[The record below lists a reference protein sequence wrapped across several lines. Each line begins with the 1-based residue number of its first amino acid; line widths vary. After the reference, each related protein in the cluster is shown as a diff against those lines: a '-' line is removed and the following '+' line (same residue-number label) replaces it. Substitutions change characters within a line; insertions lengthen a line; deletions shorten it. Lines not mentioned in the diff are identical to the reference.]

1 MKHLRIKTKHFQ
13 RATLTL
19 LTLVMAFTAQT
30 AWADYGWYDASM
42 SIGGIT
48 TDFTKWSTSG
58 DTPTDLGNVTDM
70 TIESIAFK
78 VWSDA
83 NDRGGANMFFRI
95 WDGGESPVGDDQ
107 DLWLGSATRISGDHN
122 FDISYSVSYNLANA
136 VNLPLVPGKT
146 YYIDMWAKT
155 YGDAGDE
162 WYSAGGANY
171 HAKLTYGT
179 SISTA
184 TVTGVNASYDWTG
197 SVIHPV
203 PVVKLDEKVLSS
215 TTDYDVTYSDG
226 CTNGGNYSVTI
237 KGKGN
242 YAGTKVVNF
251 SILVP
256 TGYYL
261 VGTMNSWELNTNFK
275 LAQNTDKTSEYYI
288 RNVVLSATDELK
300 VVRTDDGKTNNEY
313 FPSGSNYKPGKGTW
327 DIYFRPDNLGDIGW
341 HEGTL
346 YASAQSSIDVALAPT
361 GYGTYFNGQCEVT
374 LPTGVVA
381 YVLNEVNGTAPT
393 YEKIADGDGDGT
405 NVKKTVPAGVAVLL
419 YSASKPEK
427 VTLNLNTATS
437 DSRTFTSNKLY
448 GSDVATTTTG
458 VGEGEK
464 YYYKLTYED
473 SNKEKFG
480 WFWGAAGG
488 GAFTSPAHKA
498 WLALDKPTT
507 GSARTFLSL
516 PGEDVTGIATIENR
530 QQNADNVWYDLNGR
544 RINAPTTKG
553 IYVKDGRKFVI
564 K

>member
-30 AWADYGWYDASM
+30 AWAGYGWYDGSM
-42 SIGGIT
+42 SIGGKIT
-48 TDFTKWSTSG
+48 DPTAWSTSG
-58 DTPTDLGNVTDM
+58 DNPTDLGSVTNM
-70 TIESIAFK
+70 TITSIAFK

-83 NDRGGANMFFRI
+83 NDRIGANMYFRI
-95 WDGGESPVGDDQ
+95 FDDNGNQVGTEQ
-107 DLWLGSATRISGDHN
+107 DIYLGPATRITGDHD
-122 FDISYSVSYNLANA
+122 FAISYSGSYDLADEVKLN
-136 VNLPLVPGKT
+136 LVPGET
-146 YYIDMWAKT
+146 YYIEMWAKT
-155 YGDAGDE
+155 YGNNGDE

-171 HAKLTYGT
+171 HAKLKINSLNY
-179 SISTA
+179 A
-184 TVTGVNASYDWTG
+184 TVTGINASYDWTG

-203 PVVKLDEKVLSS
+203 PVVTLNNEELSS
-215 TTDYDVTYSDG
+215 TTDYDVTYSEG
-226 CTNGGNYSVTI
+226 CTNAGDYTVTI
-237 KGKGN
+237 TGKGN

-261 VGTMNSWELNTNFK
+261 VGDMNSWNLESTYQLAENT
-275 LAQNTDKTSEYYI
+275 LTSGEYYI
-288 RNVVLSATDELK
+288 NNVELSSDQGFK
-300 VVRTDDGKTNNEY
+300 VVRTDDGKTKNVYYPDGTDN
-313 FPSGSNYKPGKGTW
+313 NYKPGEGNFFV
-327 DIYFRPDNLGDIGW
+327 YFRPNGGGGDGW
-341 HEGTL
+341 HYGCI
-346 YASAQSSIDVALAPT
+346 YATKTASVDVNLAGT
-361 GYGTYFNGQCEVT
+361 GYGTYYNSTCEVT

-381 YVLNEVNGTAPT
+381 YVLNEVDDTKPT

-405 NVKKTVPAGVAVLL
+405 TVKKTVPAGVAVLL

-437 DSRTFTSNKLY
+437 DSRTFASNKLH
-448 GSDVATTTTG
+448 GSDVAIQTTG
-458 VGEGEK
+458 GGEGDK
-464 YYYKLTYED
+464 YYKLTYNN

-480 WFWGAAGG
+480 WFWGTADG

-498 WLALDKPTT
+498 WLVLPATV
-507 GSARTFLSL
+507 GARTFLSL